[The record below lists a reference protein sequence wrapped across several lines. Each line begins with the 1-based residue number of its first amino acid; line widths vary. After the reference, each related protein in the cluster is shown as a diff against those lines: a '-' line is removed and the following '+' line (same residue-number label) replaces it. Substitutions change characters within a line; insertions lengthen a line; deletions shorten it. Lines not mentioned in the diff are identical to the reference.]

1 MREEMRRGNGR
12 GIVLSSV
19 TFGEKVLS
27 VVLACAVAALL
38 IVVPNIL

>member
-1 MREEMRRGNGR
+1 MKEEMRRGSSR
-12 GIVLSSV
+12 GIVLNGV

-27 VVLACAVAALL
+27 IALACAIAALL